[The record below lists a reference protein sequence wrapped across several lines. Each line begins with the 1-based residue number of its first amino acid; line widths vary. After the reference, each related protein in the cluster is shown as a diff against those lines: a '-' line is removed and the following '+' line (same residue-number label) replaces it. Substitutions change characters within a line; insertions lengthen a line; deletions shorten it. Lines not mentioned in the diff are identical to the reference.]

1 MSKRKKFW
9 LIFSGASVLLVVLIL
24 GGFVVV
30 YNRLELVDRG
40 LAHPTFPYMRYS
52 QNELNEM
59 YPQYVNVDVATTR
72 TPEETHRL
80 FVDKLKEG
88 DLDGAVE
95 CCVVKDSWNNTK
107 EGLERVKDS
116 GKLAEMISDLD
127 TDLEPNVIG
136 DTISSFNYY
145 AEVDGKM
152 LGSILEFRK
161 DKNGVWL
168 IESL

>member
-1 MSKRKKFW
+1 M
-9 LIFSGASVLLVVLIL
+9 LVVLIL

-88 DLDGAVE
+88 DFDGATE
-95 CCVVKDSWNNTK
+95 CCFEKKNWDGMKKALRSIEEDGELT
-107 EGLERVKDS
+107 
-116 GKLAEMISDLD
+116 EMIKDLD
-127 TDLEPNVIG
+127 VDLEVNMLL
-136 DTISSFNYY
+136 DTIATYEYSGESSRSLIQF
-145 AEVDGKM
+145 
-152 LGSILEFRK
+152 IK

>member
-1 MSKRKKFW
+1 M
-9 LIFSGASVLLVVLIL
+9 LVVLIL

-95 CCVVKDSWNNTK
+95 CCIVKSERERLKKRFNEIKD
-107 EGLERVKDS
+107 EGRLQ
-116 GKLAEMISDLD
+116 EMISDFD
-127 TDLEPNVIG
+127 QELELNVFLGNSATYDYVVMIDG
-136 DTISSFNYY
+136 EKWGQLMSF
-145 AEVDGKM
+145 VKQSD
-152 LGSILEFRK
+152 
-161 DKNGVWL
+161 GVWL